1 VKRESG
7 TDYVRSLMVVL
18 IKYYS
23 VDQNKKNEMGRVYG
37 SYGGEERC
45 ILGYGGKA

>member
-1 VKRESG
+1 
-7 TDYVRSLMVVL
+7 MVVL

-23 VDQNKKNEMGRVYG
+23 DDRNKKNEMGRAYG

-45 ILGYGGKA
+45 IQGYGGKT